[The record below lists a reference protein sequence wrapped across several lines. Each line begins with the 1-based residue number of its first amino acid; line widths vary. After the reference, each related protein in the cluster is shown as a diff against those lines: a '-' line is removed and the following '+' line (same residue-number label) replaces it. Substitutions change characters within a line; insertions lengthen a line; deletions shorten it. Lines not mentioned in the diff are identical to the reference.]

1 MSDRLS
7 RFLAKLLRHDA
18 RQRGLEV
25 STDGYVEVEAILE
38 LPEANNSTEDD
49 VRKIV
54 ERDRK
59 GRFKVKTSIFN
70 KLQIKATQGHS
81 MQLSDEDLTP
91 ITHASDARVV
101 LHGSRSHN
109 WESIK
114 TTGLSRKRRDHIH
127 FAQGESGQTSG
138 FPSYCD
144 IAIEI
149 NLNKAL
155 RDGLKF
161 YKSENDVILS
171 PGNASGFIPK
181 KYFKKAYNIRTREN
195 FSLD

>member
-1 MSDRLS
+1 MSSCLFGCLVCNSPNTGVRCSHILSAEMTLDRPTHRYS
-7 RFLAKLLRHDA
+7 
-18 RQRGLEV
+18 GG
-25 STDGYVEVEAILE
+25 S
-38 LPEANNSTEDD
+38 
-49 VRKIV
+49 
-54 ERDRK
+54 
-59 GRFKVKTSIFN
+59 SIF
-70 KLQIKATQGHS
+70 
-81 MQLSDEDLTP
+81 
-91 ITHASDARVV
+91 
-101 LHGSRSHN
+101 
-109 WESIK
+109 
-114 TTGLSRKRRDHIH
+114 GLSRKRRDHIH